1 MSILD
6 LAEQNFLIIG
16 FSHRDLDI
24 TKETD
29 VTAVMK
35 DYDCDLIINAA
46 AYTNVDGAE
55 VEKEK
60 AFRINSDG
68 PAILAQACC
77 EVDIPLIHIST
88 DYVFDGTKDCGFI
101 EDDANAPLGVYGDS
115 KLAGEKAVREL
126 LEKHIIL
133 RTSWVYSSSGNN
145 FVKTM
150 LNLGQKREEL
160 KIINDQIGCPTAAY
174 DIAKT
179 LLELGD
185 IFKQSIP
192 GNW

>member
-1 MSILD
+1 MTRKIIVFGSRGQVGQKLMSFGS
-6 LAEQNFLIIG
+6 EQNFLIIG

-77 EVDIPLIHIST
+77 EVDLSLIHI
-88 DYVFDGTKDCGFI
+88 
-101 EDDANAPLGVYGDS
+101 
-115 KLAGEKAVREL
+115 
-126 LEKHIIL
+126 
-133 RTSWVYSSSGNN
+133 
-145 FVKTM
+145 
-150 LNLGQKREEL
+150 
-160 KIINDQIGCPTAAY
+160 
-174 DIAKT
+174 
-179 LLELGD
+179 
-185 IFKQSIP
+185 
-192 GNW
+192 